1 MKSVNDPYLYE
12 NSSVLRNLLNI
23 HDEKE
28 LDLAE
33 AELSRANMMLLYE
46 QGFDDFSIQGLQKIH
61 KTLFGDV
68 YDWAGQFR
76 KINIR
81 KSEPILVG
89 KSVWYSNDEDIER
102 DLERAWSEIHHV
114 LWEELSPADFAEQI
128 ARTFPTLWQTHPF
141 REGNTRTIVMM
152 MTFFVEHYGYY
163 FDQELMAA
171 SAGYVRQAFV
181 LASQFENSEYDHLE
195 KILKDAISA
204 EPIVYEDD
212 LDQAVE
218 NVNQD
223 KAEKYR
229 KYHMEDYQPTPH
241 EYCEDGPTLKL

>member
-1 MKSVNDPYLYE
+1 MNDPYLYE

-23 HDEKE
+23 RDEKE

-46 QGFDDFSIQGLQKIH
+46 QGFEDFSTGGIQKIH
-61 KTLFGDV
+61 KALFGEV

-76 KINIR
+76 TINIR

-102 DLERAWSEIHHV
+102 NLERAWEKFGCV
-114 LWEELSPADFAEQI
+114 PWEELSPKAFAEQV
-128 ARTFPTLWQTHPF
+128 AKTFPAIWQTHPF
-141 REGNTRTIVMM
+141 REGNTRTVVMM

-163 FDQELMAA
+163 FDQELMSA

-181 LASQFENSEYDHLE
+181 LASQFDNSEYEHLE
-195 KILKDAISA
+195 KILQDAISA
-204 EPIVYEDD
+204 EPIIYQDD
-212 LDQAVE
+212 LDRVADD
-218 NVNQD
+218 VNQD
-223 KAEKYR
+223 KADKYR
-229 KYHMEDYQPTPH
+229 KYHMEDYQPAPH
-241 EYCEDGPTLKL
+241 EVLEDGPTLKM

>member
-1 MKSVNDPYLYE
+1 MNDPYLYE

-23 HDEKE
+23 RDEKE

-33 AELSRANMMLLYE
+33 SELSRANMMLLYE
-46 QGFDDFSIQGLQKIH
+46 KGFQDFSTLGIKKIH
-61 KTLFGDV
+61 KVLFGDV

-102 DLERAWSEIHHV
+102 DLELAWEKIQRITWGK
-114 LWEELSPADFAEQI
+114 LPPIGFAEQV
-128 ARTFPTLWQTHPF
+128 ARTFPALWQTHPF
-141 REGNTRTIVMM
+141 REGNTRTVVMM
-152 MTFFVEHYGYY
+152 MTFFVEHYGYT

-181 LASQFENSEYDHLE
+181 LASQFENSEYEHLE
-195 KILKDAISA
+195 KILKDAIRA
-204 EPIVYEDD
+204 EPIIYEDD
-212 LDQAVE
+212 LDQDAQHVK
-218 NVNQD
+218 NVNHN
-223 KAEKYR
+223 KTEKYR
-229 KYHMEDYQPTPH
+229 KYHIEDYQPVPH
-241 EYCEDGPTLKL
+241 EVLENRS